1 MTSPNDLAARA
12 DPFLRR
18 IESLRTDRE
27 TERGE
32 SMARCRVI
40 ADDIKEV
47 YGEAKSKGIEVK
59 ALKALVKRRTL
70 EGQIAALPAEFD
82 IDEQAQYQALA
93 EAFGDTPFGRHMAA
107 KATGQPEPDPWEQD
121 ERPDEE
127 HLAKVGRGRG
137 RPRKDAVNAME
148 GSEAH

>member
-18 IESLRTDRE
+18 IESLRTDRA

-40 ADDIKEV
+40 AEDIKEV
-47 YGEAKSKGIEVK
+47 YGEAKDAGIEVK

-93 EAFGDTPFGRHMAA
+93 EAFGDTPFGRMAKQ
-107 KATGQPEPDPWEQD
+107 KAGAVHADDIDMDT
-121 ERPDEE
+121 RTDEE
-127 HLAKVGRGRG
+127 HLTKIGRGR
-137 RPRKDAVNAME
+137 RRSADASAT
-148 GSEAH
+148 AA